1 MLQYLNDKELN
12 LIVEEYE
19 KASELRDKLERF
31 APHSNYP
38 VISDPVQRQQM
49 WQEVRSSMR
58 KVYKLQQKVEQRYLN
73 ALDRK
78 KRMNFVDKL
87 LKRKLVVIATLVCWW
102 AHTDVELD
110 APYRS

>member
-1 MLQYLNDKELN
+1 MLQYLNDKELD

-58 KVYKLQQKVEQRYLN
+58 KVYKLQQKVEQS
-73 ALDRK
+73 
-78 KRMNFVDKL
+78 
-87 LKRKLVVIATLVCWW
+87 IST
-102 AHTDVELD
+102 
-110 APYRS
+110 P